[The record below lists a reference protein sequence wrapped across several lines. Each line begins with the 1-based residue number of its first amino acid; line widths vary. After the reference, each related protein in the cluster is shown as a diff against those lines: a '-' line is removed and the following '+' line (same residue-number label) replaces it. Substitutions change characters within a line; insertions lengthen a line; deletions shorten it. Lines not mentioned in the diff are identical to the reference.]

1 MQKSKVGL
9 KRLGFLLWCALCLT
23 VWAGPA
29 AGESMDPVDIQEWEV
44 PYKGR
49 PRDPFAAGADEIWF
63 VGQTGN
69 YLARF
74 TPSTGK
80 FFRRVLSDAAGP
92 HNLIVDSTGIVWY
105 AGNRKGYIGRYD
117 PDSDRIEK
125 IPMPNPAARDPHT
138 LVFDKD
144 QRHIWFTVQGGNFV
158 GRLTVAG
165 RAVALISVP
174 TAYARPYGIKLAPD
188 GTPWVVLLGT
198 NKLASIDPGTLT
210 LTEHVIP
217 AATAR
222 PRRLEVTSD
231 GRIWYADYRRGY
243 LGRYNPDSKT
253 FTEWA
258 LPSGGKSRPYGMASD
273 EHDRVWVVETGIS
286 PNQLVG
292 FDTRTERVIS
302 VTPIP
307 SGAGSVRH
315 MNYHA
320 GTGTVWFGADRST
333 LGRARVRLK

>member
-1 MQKSKVGL
+1 MQNCKADL
-9 KRLGFLLWCALCLT
+9 TRLGFLFWSALCLT

-44 PYKGR
+44 PYEGR
-49 PRDPFAAGADEIWF
+49 PRDPFAASADEIWF
-63 VGQTGN
+63 VGQAGN

-74 TPSTGK
+74 TPSTGE
-80 FFRRVLSDAAGP
+80 FFKRVLPDAARP
-92 HNLIVDSTGIVWY
+92 HNLIVDSAGIVWY

-138 LVFDKD
+138 LVFDED
-144 QRHIWFTVQGGNFV
+144 ERHIWFTVQGGNFV

-165 RAVALISVP
+165 RAVDLIPVP

-198 NKLASIDPGTLT
+198 NKLASIDPGTLA

-217 AATAR
+217 AADAR

-253 FTEWA
+253 FSEWA
-258 LPSGGKSRPYGMASD
+258 LPSGGDSRPYGMASD
-273 EHDRVWVVETGIS
+273 ERDRVWVVETGIS
-286 PNQLVG
+286 PNQFVG

-320 GTGTVWFGADRST
+320 GTGTVWFGTDRST
-333 LGRARVRLK
+333 LGRARVRPK